1 MGVKGEGALLKLYKF
16 ILSLIILILICE
28 LCSGS
33 ASSQLPSRPSGY
45 QLSAGNETN
54 NKCLTAD
61 CHPVSSLESLLR
73 NESVL
78 TAKFGDLLNH
88 TPTTIKQKYDFM
100 LSFEDLIRRQSM
112 NLATFSEILNV
123 SWNQMND
130 DEQETF
136 LCSFNDLI
144 RRQFVLLSSFEYHIN
159 EDWGPFGPDDRIE
172 LLSSYEDLLRRQS
185 NLIKSYEELYRTI
198 HGGITIEENVDS
210 TTVNSGDTVTYT
222 YAVKNWFSNQSI
234 VDTAII
240 DDVIGPVVSSVSL
253 KPQETK
259 YFSKRKI
266 ITRDTSNKAIVIG
279 KTLTNYTARAES
291 NVVSVKIIRS
301 NKNNGSSGKNDD
313 SIKIGNQIASSFGI
327 EANPLTDDNSLE
339 IKENQKANCSER
351 GIYNSQKIEI
361 GDQII
366 SSSKTGST
374 NNRIK
379 IVTSQ
384 E

>member
-1 MGVKGEGALLKLYKF
+1 MLGVKGEEALLDLYKF
-16 ILSLIILILICE
+16 VLSLIILILICG
-28 LCSGS
+28 LCSG
-33 ASSQLPSRPSGY
+33 LEPSRPSGH
-45 QLSAGNETN
+45 QISAGNETN
-54 NKCLTAD
+54 DKCLTAD

-88 TPTTIKQKYDFM
+88 TPTTIKQKYNFM

-112 NLATFSEILNV
+112 NLATFSDILNV

-136 LCSFNDLI
+136 LSSFNDLI
-144 RRQFVLLSSFEYHIN
+144 GRQFVPLSSFEYLIN
-159 EDWGPFGPDDRIE
+159 EDWGPFSPDDRIE

-198 HGGITIEENVDS
+198 HGGITIVDNVDR
-210 TTVNSGDTVTYT
+210 TTVKSGDTVTYT

-234 VDTAII
+234 VDVAII
-240 DDVIGPVVSSVSL
+240 DDLIGPVVSNVSL

-259 YFSKRKI
+259 YFSKREI
-266 ITRDTSNKAIVIG
+266 ITRDTSDKATVIG
-279 KTLTNYTARAES
+279 KTFANYTERAES

-339 IKENQKANCSER
+339 IKENQRANCSEC

-379 IVTSQ
+379 IVTNQ